1 MQIYE
6 NICFLSSNCLNF
18 VDSFLI
24 TEMIIFK
31 TKNELS
37 SYLSHLPAKTSI
49 GFVPT
54 MGALHKGHLI
64 LIERAKTDCSVVICS
79 IFVNPA
85 QFNNKEDFDKYPN
98 SITKDITQLEK
109 INCDVIYT
117 PAVSDLYAENEQI
130 KHYDFDGL
138 DKPMEG
144 KFRKEHFDAV
154 ATIIEKFF
162 EIIAPKKAY
171 FGQKDLQQ
179 LLIVKSLTKKR
190 NLPVEIVEIPTIREE
205 NGLAM
210 SSRNNLLNKK
220 QLETASL
227 IYNSLIFCKENKELH
242 SIGKLK
248 TLIQRNFAEQNDVRL
263 EYVAF
268 VDASTLQSI
277 SKFQEKDKNAIC
289 IAAFVG
295 NVRLIDN
302 IIF

>member
-1 MQIYE
+1 MRCSIYS
-6 NICFLSSNCLNF
+6 ICF
-18 VDSFLI
+18 
-24 TEMIIFK
+24 
-31 TKNELS
+31 
-37 SYLSHLPAKTSI
+37 
-49 GFVPT
+49 
-54 MGALHKGHLI
+54 
-64 LIERAKTDCSVVICS
+64 
-79 IFVNPA
+79 
-85 QFNNKEDFDKYPN
+85 
-98 SITKDITQLEK
+98 
-109 INCDVIYT
+109 
-117 PAVSDLYAENEQI
+117 DLYAENEQI
-130 KHYDFDGL
+130 NHYDFDGL

-154 ATIIEKFF
+154 ATIIEKLF
-162 EIIAPKKAY
+162 EIITPKKAY

-227 IYNSLIFCKENKELH
+227 IYNSLLFCKENKALH